1 MLSATCTAD
10 DDHFN
15 VPGNFPPRACVE
27 VEHLRSSLQCVAL
40 LTVPDYDY
48 LSSWLHLLQTS
59 RVSPTAACCFNW
71 NRAGGTRVRLN
82 RQRLS
87 DWWSSL
93 CRERERE
100 SRYLNPLPEFRAS
113 TLMKIYCSALT
124 NAGLLVAISHWI
136 IIFNLEVQLQWKA
149 HHFSNHTSLE
159 K

>member
-15 VPGNFPPRACVE
+15 VPGNF
-27 VEHLRSSLQCVAL
+27 EHVWKWNTWGALCSVSLCLLCLIMIICLHDCIFCKPLESLQPQHAVLIETEQEGLVFVWTVRGSVTDGAHCV
-40 LTVPDYDY
+40 
-48 LSSWLHLLQTS
+48 
-59 RVSPTAACCFNW
+59 
-71 NRAGGTRVRLN
+71 G
-82 RQRLS
+82 
-87 DWWSSL
+87 
-93 CRERERE
+93 ERERE